1 MIRRRFDRKTK
12 AEPCRSAREK
22 VQADIE
28 SMASQTKD
36 RDPKNMY
43 FTQSKELE
51 NMIKKLNPYL

>member
-1 MIRRRFDRKTK
+1 MIRRRVQQEKQKPNLAVQLR
-12 AEPCRSAREK
+12 K

-36 RDPKNMY
+36 HNAKNMY

-51 NMIKKLNPYL
+51 NMIKET